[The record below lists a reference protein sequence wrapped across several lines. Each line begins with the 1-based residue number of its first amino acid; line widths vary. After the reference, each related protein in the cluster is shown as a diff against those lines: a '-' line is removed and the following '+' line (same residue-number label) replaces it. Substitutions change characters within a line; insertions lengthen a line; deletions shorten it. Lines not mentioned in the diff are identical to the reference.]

1 MSTLK
6 PVAAVA
12 AAVAVLCAC
21 AGSPSPSTSPAPLSL
36 GKPAT
41 AQEIAGWDIDVR
53 PDGKGLPKGS
63 GSVAQGKA
71 VYDARCAACHGAKG
85 EKGPAPR
92 LVGGIGSLTTKSPV
106 MTVGSFWPYAPTLYD
121 YIYRAMP
128 FDKPQSLSA
137 DEVYAVTAY
146 TLYLNG
152 ILKQDAVMDAAS
164 LPRVQMP
171 NHAGF
176 KSAYK

>member
-1 MSTLK
+1 MFTLK
-6 PVAAVA
+6 SAWAVTTAVA
-12 AAVAVLCAC
+12 LLCAC
-21 AGSPSPSTSPAPLSL
+21 AGSPSPSFSATGL

-71 VYDARCAACHGAKG
+71 IYEVQCAACHGAKG
-85 EKGPAPR
+85 EKGPAPQ
-92 LVGGIGSLTTKSPV
+92 LVGGMGSLATKAPV

-121 YIYRAMP
+121 YIKRAMP
-128 FDKPQSLSA
+128 FDRPQSLSA

-146 TLYLNG
+146 TLHLNG
-152 ILKQDAVMDAAS
+152 ILKEDAVLDAAS

-171 NHAGF
+171 NRAGF
-176 KSAYK
+176 KSAWK